1 MSLENLMSSLPKIH
15 RSLSEPILNRWVFSI
30 NIKDIFTHSY
40 HSEPIFTTMIC
51 WAATAPH
58 PRLQSTPTS
67 PASPSHPTCDEQ
79 ACLHVS
85 TRVYTCLCDLRVI
98 SLNSILVNSL
108 TFQSIVI
115 NHLNTYICINLNCN
129 IYELCKLHKVLSCIC
144 IPNTLKS
151 SFLKVENI
159 FGSKCAIH
167 IILKGFII
175 GQAAWISVPF
185 T

>member
-30 NIKDIFTHSY
+30 VIKHIFTLIIQNQSSQRWSVERQLLLTQDSSQRQPLQLHLR
-40 HSEPIFTTMIC
+40 I
-51 WAATAPH
+51 
-58 PRLQSTPTS
+58 PRVMSR
-67 PASPSHPTCDEQ
+67 
-79 ACLHVS
+79 
-85 TRVYTCLCDLRVI
+85 RVYTCLCDLHVI

-144 IPNTLKS
+144 ISNTLKS
-151 SFLKVENI
+151 FFLSRKY
-159 FGSKCAIH
+159 FWFKMCH